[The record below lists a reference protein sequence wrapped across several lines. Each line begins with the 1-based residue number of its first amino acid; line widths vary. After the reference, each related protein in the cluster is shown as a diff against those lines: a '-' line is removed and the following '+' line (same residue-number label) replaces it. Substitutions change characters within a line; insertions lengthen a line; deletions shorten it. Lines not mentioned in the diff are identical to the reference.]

1 MAAMQTVYGVIATI
15 GLIAFIVFTFRQGF
29 SVKPRKPRQGE
40 NSASDAYSL
49 HVDNDIH
56 RL

>member
-1 MAAMQTVYGVIATI
+1 METVLGIAATI

-29 SVKPRKPRQGE
+29 SIKPRKGDK
-40 NSASDAYSL
+40 STSDATSL
-49 HVDNDIH
+49 IVDRDLH